1 MNNKLYKGLLAVTTS
16 VMLMAAP
23 KTIKAEGQYKLNNNV
38 KSYVSAYDA
47 KNNRNKVGQYKKGSY
62 YVYSRSNGM
71 INISHSKNTP
81 GAWINPKE
89 NTKAQVASKTTT
101 KKTTSKTVKASQK
114 KTNTAKA
121 KTYKLNKNLRGYTNA
136 YDASQGRNS
145 NTTCKA
151 GNYYIYKEHKGMLNV
166 SKVKNQPG
174 AWINPN
180 AKAVSKATNNSGK
193 TTVAKSTGNYKKVY
207 TLPNNMGTFK
217 SYMGYNAIT
226 NRRSPQWRLQQKAH
240 TGNYGV
246 RMVNGRYMVAM
257 SNKYGN
263 VGDSVDIVLST
274 GRVVPAIIGD
284 IKASSQ
290 VDYYGRHGDGSLVE
304 FIVDMGSLHR
314 TARIYGSLNPLQPF
328 NGAVKQVKVL

>member
-16 VMLMAAP
+16 VMLMTAP

-47 KNNRNKVGQYKKGSY
+47 KNNKNKVGQYKKGTY
-62 YVYSRSNGM
+62 YVYRRSNGM
-71 INISHSKNTP
+71 INISQSKNQP
-81 GAWINPKE
+81 GAWINPNENKQVVAKNKVKPTTNKNVKPSAKKE
-89 NTKAQVASKTTT
+89 TVANV
-101 KKTTSKTVKASQK
+101 KKYNLK
-114 KTNTAKA
+114 
-121 KTYKLNKNLRGYTNA
+121 KNLRGYTNA
-136 YDASQGRNS
+136 YDARQGRNS

-151 GNYYIYKEHKGMLNV
+151 GSYFIYKEHNGMLNI

-174 AWINPN
+174 AWINPS
-180 AKAVSKATNNSGK
+180 AKAVTKNTTSKN
-193 TTVAKSTGNYKKVY
+193 TVAKSTGNYKKVY
-207 TLPNNMGTFK
+207 TLPNNMGRFK

-226 NRRSPQWRLQQKAH
+226 NRRSPQWRLQQSAY

-257 SNKYGN
+257 ANKYGN